1 MFVNI
6 YVSLILASIF
16 GFSYLLIFYFFK
28 KTGIYCE
35 INSNAIYEKFKIVN
49 ESLSSFKLLKIHKLE
64 NFFLESFKKSS
75 KNFSKT
81 NAKSLIIS
89 QSPRYLIETIA
100 VSSVILI
107 IISFLKIDS
116 AYGIIPLMA
125 IYAFA
130 GLRLLPSFQEIYR
143 SINLIKYHY
152 PAYEKILKDLNL
164 NNTLFEKT

>member
-6 YVSLILASIF
+6 YVSLILASVF

-28 KTGIYCE
+28 KKLENIGE

-64 NFFLESFKKSS
+64 NFFIESFKKSS

-100 VSSVILI
+100 ISSVILI
-107 IISFLKIDS
+107 IISFLKIDWLMES
-116 AYGIIPLMA
+116 FPLWRYMH
-125 IYAFA
+125 
-130 GLRLLPSFQEIYR
+130 LQV
-143 SINLIKYHY
+143 
-152 PAYEKILKDLNL
+152 
-164 NNTLFEKT
+164 